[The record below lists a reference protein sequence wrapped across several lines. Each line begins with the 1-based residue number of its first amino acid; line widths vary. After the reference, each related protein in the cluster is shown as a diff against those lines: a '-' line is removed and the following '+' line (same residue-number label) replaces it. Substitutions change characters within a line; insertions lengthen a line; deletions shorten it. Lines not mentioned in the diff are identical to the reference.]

1 MVIDRTVSGEGGATM
16 IDTDRNRWGHL
27 AVSLVLEAGLAG
39 CAVADRSTTGGPAAG
54 PGKVAVRTVLTRA
67 IPEDA
72 GREARVLEVVYP
84 PGGTSAP
91 HRHPGA
97 VIAYVAE
104 GEVVSQLDDG
114 APVTYR
120 AGESWYE
127 APGQLHAVSRNASAT
142 RPAKLVVFF
151 LTRPGEPVK
160 TDAPGH

>member
-1 MVIDRTVSGEGGATM
+1 MVFDRHVWSS
-16 IDTDRNRWGHL
+16 L
-27 AVSLVLEAGLAG
+27 AVTLALEAGLAG
-39 CAVADRSTTGGPAAG
+39 CTTADRSAAG
-54 PGKVAVRTVLTRA
+54 GSPAPGKTAVRTVLTQA

-84 PGGTSAP
+84 PGAASAP

-104 GEVVSQLDDG
+104 GEVVSQLGDG
-114 APVTYR
+114 EPVTYR

-127 APGQLHAVSRNASAT
+127 APGQLHAVARNASAT

-151 LTRPGEPVK
+151 LARRGAPVK
-160 TDAPGH
+160 VDAAK